1 MFLKHLF
8 IFMLYLNNIY
18 CFKVITHIKQQRLKM
33 MDETYNLYN
42 AREYTFN
49 VQNNSII
56 FFPSE
61 CHHRVLKHNSD
72 VIRLSDDYKR
82 IKK

>member
-42 AREYTFN
+42 DLNLIHKYN
-49 VQNNSII
+49 M
-56 FFPSE
+56 FFPKE
-61 CHHRVLKHNSD
+61 NYNNLNFLKG
-72 VIRLSDDYKR
+72 IFQFLLF
-82 IKK
+82 